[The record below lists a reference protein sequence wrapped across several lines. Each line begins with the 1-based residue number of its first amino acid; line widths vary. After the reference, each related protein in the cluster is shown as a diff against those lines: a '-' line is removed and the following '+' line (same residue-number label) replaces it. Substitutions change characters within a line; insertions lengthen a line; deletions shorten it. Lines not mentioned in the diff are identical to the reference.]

1 MTGTGRVPDGDA
13 AARTS
18 AAPPVVLVIDDD
30 PGVLELVCDVLAE
43 AGFPTVTANDGEEG
57 LALALARRPSLI
69 IMDVM
74 MRGVDGYTALTR
86 LRGHPA
92 TSDIPVIILTG
103 QEEPIY
109 RTLSHGVGA
118 VAHFTKPFLP
128 TVLTATVRRLL
139 GQPET
144 S

>member
-1 MTGTGRVPDGDA
+1 MSDTTPL
-13 AARTS
+13 
-18 AAPPVVLVIDDD
+18 VLVIDDEPD
-30 PGVLELVCDVLAE
+30 ILELVCDVLAE
-43 AGFPTVTANDGEEG
+43 AGFATVTADDGEKG
-57 LALALARRPSLI
+57 LALAHLRRPALI

-92 TSDIPVIILTG
+92 THDIPVVILTG

-109 RTLSHGVGA
+109 RSLSHGAGA
-118 VAHFTKPFLP
+118 VAHFTKPFSPAMLI
-128 TVLTATVRRLL
+128 ATVRRVL
-139 GQPET
+139 GQRET